1 MLSRDGAP
9 KTYIPSDDSALLIDA
24 LRDYRG
30 ETFLEIGFGSGA
42 VISSLAGRFSVAVAT
57 DLAAPLGTTDAK
69 VLFLADRASCFR
81 DRVFDL
87 VAFNPPYLPSEGIDD
102 RTVDGGA
109 GGVEVPMLFLVD
121 ALRVL
126 RNDGKIIALL
136 SDSGDVQRFLA
147 HATRLGLSAKERRRK
162 RLFYE
167 TLLVF
172 ELSRRD

>member
-1 MLSRDGAP
+1 MSRDGAP
-9 KTYIPSDDSALLIDA
+9 MTYLPADDSALLIDV
-24 LRDYRG
+24 LRDYKG
-30 ETFLEIGFGSGA
+30 EACLEIGFGSGA
-42 VISSLAGRFSVAVAT
+42 VISSLTERFSVAVAT
-57 DLAAPLGTTDAK
+57 DLAAPQGETDAK
-69 VLFLADRASCFR
+69 GLFLADRASCFR

-102 RTVDGGA
+102 RAVDGGA
-109 GGVEVPMLFLVD
+109 GGVEVPMRFLDD

-126 RNDGKIIALL
+126 RSDGKILVLL